1 MRWVI
6 VIAGALIAAVVGA
19 IAGGLIKP
27 PFGSMAGQNA
37 AYESARPAGP
47 ALAVN
52 DPASTEEPEGDMD
65 APPPPPPPFDARAD
79 YPHEETPAWIARA
92 RPRAAEAEAAPDDA
106 QAPPEAPFAEPAAEA
121 QEAEAPPKA

>member
-27 PFGSMAGQNA
+27 PFGSMAGQSA
-37 AYESARPAGP
+37 PYESARPAGP
-47 ALAVN
+47 ALAAT
-52 DPASTEEPEGDMD
+52 DTAPTEEPEGDVD

-92 RPRAAEAEAAPDDA
+92 RPRAAEGEAAADGAPS
-106 QAPPEAPFAEPAAEA
+106 PPEAPHAAPAPEA
-121 QEAEAPPKA
+121 QEAEAPPNA